1 MSYNRRHLQS
11 VSWVHRNF
19 DFFALPLIVLKIFAV
34 SAGYL
39 NTASFGS
46 GIDLWAWFG
55 LVLLGI
61 IPYLLVF
68 GFLKYFLR
76 MEVMRMET
84 IVLHDEFNPGAIN
97 DTSTYKGLSVS
108 AMISDMMKW
117 TRLIRLAYFAVV
129 MFYVGIRFFYA
140 AELSGLN
147 SIFVVDA
154 FMVISLVMVLFL
166 EHRQKQNMLLA

>member
-11 VSWVHRNF
+11 VSWIHRNF

-46 GIDLWAWFG
+46 GIDLWVWFG
-55 LVLLGI
+55 LVLMGI

-68 GFLKYFLR
+68 GFVKYFFR
-76 MEVMRMET
+76 MEVIRMES
-84 IVLHDEFNPGAIN
+84 IVLHDEFNRSAMN
-97 DTSTYKGLSVS
+97 DAGTYKGLSVREV
-108 AMISDMMKW
+108 ILDVMKW
-117 TRLIRLAYFAVV
+117 SRLIRLAYFAVV
-129 MFYVGIRFFYA
+129 MFYVGVRYIYA
-140 AELSGLN
+140 TELAGLN

-154 FMVISLVMVLFL
+154 FMVISVVMILLF
-166 EHRQKQNMLLA
+166 EQRQKQAMLLA